1 MVIIIAGPQGHWP
14 FHICC
19 TAVMN
24 GHRNLTFLRSSVP
37 FGTCILT
44 EGEDRL
50 KGLPLFRE
58 S

>member
-1 MVIIIAGPQGHWP
+1 MVIIAGPQARRP

-24 GHRNLTFLRSSVP
+24 GHRNLTFLRPPVP

-44 EGEDRL
+44 GGEDRL
-50 KGLPLFRE
+50 KGSSAF